1 MSQIVFNFPH
11 PRARLP
17 ALNSAFSC
25 IFRGNSSLRFKD
37 KYFHVCL
44 HFKKKPS
51 SLGCKICSA
60 CQLAGSSV
68 PSNPTTFFFGKHL
81 LSGSR
86 NSPEDQLGAVQ
97 AWRTEL
103 ESAPQRQT
111 VWPTA
116 CRPNSGNNVRGSQA
130 NSPARLTESETPKK
144 EFTSGQN

>member
-17 ALNSAFSC
+17 ALSSAFSC

-44 HFKKKPS
+44 HFKKKAK
-51 SLGCKICSA
+51 LAGLLCSA
-60 CQLAGSSV
+60 CQLAGSCV
-68 PSNPTTFFFGKHL
+68 PSNPTTFLFGKHL

-116 CRPNSGNNVRGSQA
+116 CRPNSGGQRQ
-130 NSPARLTESETPKK
+130 RLPGKL
-144 EFTSGQN
+144 TS